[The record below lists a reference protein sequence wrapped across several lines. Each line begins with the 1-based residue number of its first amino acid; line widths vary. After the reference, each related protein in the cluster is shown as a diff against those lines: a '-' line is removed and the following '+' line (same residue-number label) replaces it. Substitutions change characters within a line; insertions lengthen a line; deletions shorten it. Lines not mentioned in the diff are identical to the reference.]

1 MEYLVYI
8 KIAALIIEL
17 LKAKNEGVAPAD
29 LTPIVKMLEPIIDS
43 KMDIEKLETEDKEA
57 IKTVIDFLF
66 NRGKD
71 EKETTPDYIKHCSD
85 IGVPSFKK

>member
-71 EKETTPDYIKHCSD
+71 EK
-85 IGVPSFKK
+85 